1 MAIPSKKTN
10 LQKRAR
16 KKMKESLKRV
26 TRRNLIQKKAE
37 TSDRFQLHE
46 ASVVLV
52 NKGIGPNLLPLQ
64 EKSRP
69 NKLNN

>member
-1 MAIPSKKTN
+1 MVIPSKITN
-10 LQKRAR
+10 LRKRAL
-16 KKMKESLKRV
+16 KKMKESPKRV
-26 TRRNLIQKKAE
+26 MMRNLIQKKVE
-37 TSDRFQLHE
+37 PGVRFQLH
-46 ASVVLV
+46 AALVVLV